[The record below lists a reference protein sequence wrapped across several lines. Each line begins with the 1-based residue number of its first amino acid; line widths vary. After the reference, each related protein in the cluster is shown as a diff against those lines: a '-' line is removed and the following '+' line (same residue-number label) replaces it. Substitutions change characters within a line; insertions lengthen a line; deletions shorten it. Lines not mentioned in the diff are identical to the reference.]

1 LNLKSRTDITPT
13 LRIIPRDQHIISRK
27 NISKAALRVLYR
39 LNEAGYT
46 AYLVGGAVRDL
57 LLGLQPKDFDVAT
70 SATPDEVKKLFRNCR
85 LIGRRFRLAHVVF
98 GPEIIEVAT
107 FRGLGEEGGEGDR
120 HIVDGRIVR
129 DNIWGTIEE
138 DAVRRDFRV
147 NAMYYD
153 ISDFSV
159 RDLVLGLQP
168 KDFDVATSATPD
180 EVKKLFRN
188 CRLIGRRFRLAHVV
202 FGPEIIEVATFRG
215 TGEEGGEGDRHI
227 VDGRIVRDNIWGT
240 IEEDAVRR
248 DFRVNAMY
256 YDISDFSVR
265 DYVGGMQDLDDRV
278 LRLIGD
284 PDVRYHEDPV
294 RMLRAARL
302 AAKLGMR
309 IDAAAMAPFET
320 LGPLLADAAPARLFD
335 ESLKMFLS
343 GNGLKSFRM
352 LEQCGLLKFLFPATA
367 RALKRG
373 DEALRALVEHGL
385 ANTDARIAEGKSVT
399 PAFLFAVLLWGEV
412 RDVAHQLIGRGVEGN
427 EAWSRAAGQVV
438 GEQCQRVAI
447 PRRFTFTMEE
457 IWSLQPRFEQVQR
470 KRVFRLMTHPRFR
483 AAFDFLLLRAD
494 ESPAMRELGQWWAH
508 AQQLPQDVLAAAL
521 PAGGGSEHH
530 AVAPVAAK
538 PPRPRRRRRKPGNK
552 SGSV

>member
-1 LNLKSRTDITPT
+1 MNLEPRTDTDITPT

-57 LLGLQPKDFDVAT
+57 LLGLHPKDFDVAT
-70 SATPDEVKKLFRNCR
+70 SATPDEVKRLFRNCR

-107 FRGLGEEGGEGDR
+107 FRGLGEEGAEGDR

-138 DAVRRDFRV
+138 DA
-147 NAMYYD
+147 
-153 ISDFSV
+153 I
-159 RDLVLGLQP
+159 
-168 KDFDVATSATPD
+168 
-180 EVKKLFRN
+180 
-188 CRLIGRRFRLAHVV
+188 
-202 FGPEIIEVATFRG
+202 
-215 TGEEGGEGDRHI
+215 
-227 VDGRIVRDNIWGT
+227 
-240 IEEDAVRR
+240 RR

-265 DYVGGMQDLDDRV
+265 DYVDGSRDLDDRV

-284 PDVRYHEDPV
+284 PVTRYREDPV

-302 AAKLGMR
+302 AAKLDMR

-320 LGPLLADAAPARLFD
+320 LGPLLAEAAPARLFD
-335 ESLKMFLS
+335 ESLKMFL
-343 GNGLKSFRM
+343 GGQGLKSFRM
-352 LEQCGLLKFLFPATA
+352 LEKCGLLKFLFPATA

-373 DEALRALVEHGL
+373 DQALRSLVEQGL
-385 ANTDARIAEGKSVT
+385 ANTDTRIAEGKSVT

-412 RDVAHQLIGRGVEGN
+412 RDLAHQWIGQGMDGN
-427 EAWSRAAGQVV
+427 EAWARAAAQVV
-438 GEQCQRVAI
+438 AEQCQRVAI

-457 IWSLQPRFEQVQR
+457 IWSLQPRFEQIQR
-470 KRVFRLMTHPRFR
+470 KRVFRLMTQPRFR

-508 AQQLPQDVLAAAL
+508 AQLLPQDVLAAAL
-521 PAGGGSEHH
+521 PAGGGNYPSDNV
-530 AVAPVAAK
+530 VATSAK
-538 PPRPRRRRRKPGNK
+538 PPRPRRRRRKPGDK
-552 SGSV
+552 SGPA

>member
-1 LNLKSRTDITPT
+1 MNLQSRTDITPT

-57 LLGLQPKDFDVAT
+57 LLGVQPKDFDVAT
-70 SATPDEVKKLFRNCR
+70 DATPDEVKKLFRNCR

-138 DAVRRDFRV
+138 DA
-147 NAMYYD
+147 
-153 ISDFSV
+153 I
-159 RDLVLGLQP
+159 
-168 KDFDVATSATPD
+168 
-180 EVKKLFRN
+180 
-188 CRLIGRRFRLAHVV
+188 
-202 FGPEIIEVATFRG
+202 
-215 TGEEGGEGDRHI
+215 
-227 VDGRIVRDNIWGT
+227 
-240 IEEDAVRR
+240 RR

-265 DYVGGMQDLDDRV
+265 DYVGGMQDLQDRV
-278 LRLIGD
+278 LRLIGE
-284 PDVRYHEDPV
+284 PDVRYQEDPV

-302 AAKLGMR
+302 AAKLDMR
-309 IDAAAMAPFET
+309 IDKAAMAPFGA

-352 LEQCGLLKFLFPATA
+352 LEHSGLLKFLFPATA
-367 RALKRG
+367 RALERG
-373 DEALRALVEHGL
+373 DEALRSLVERGL
-385 ANTDARIAEGKSVT
+385 ENTDARIAEGKSVT

-412 RDVAHQLIGRGVEGN
+412 RDLAHHSIARGQDSN
-427 EAWSRAAGQVV
+427 EAWARAAAHVV

-457 IWSLQPRFEQVQR
+457 IWSLQPRFEQIQR

-494 ESPAMRELGQWWAH
+494 ESPALRELGQWWAH

-521 PAGGGSEHH
+521 PAGGGSSASDHL
-530 AVAPVAAK
+530 PVPAARK
-538 PPRPRRRRRKPGNK
+538 PPRPRRRRRGSGDKPG
-552 SGSV
+552 SV

>member
-1 LNLKSRTDITPT
+1 MNPTPGTDPTPA
-13 LRIIPRDQHIISRK
+13 LRIIPRDQHIISRA

-39 LNEAGYT
+39 LHDAGYA

-57 LLGLQPKDFDVAT
+57 LLGFRPKDFDVAT
-70 SATPDEVKKLFRNCR
+70 DATPE
-85 LIGRRFRLAHVVF
+85 
-98 GPEIIEVAT
+98 
-107 FRGLGEEGGEGDR
+107 
-120 HIVDGRIVR
+120 
-129 DNIWGTIEE
+129 
-138 DAVRRDFRV
+138 
-147 NAMYYD
+147 
-153 ISDFSV
+153 
-159 RDLVLGLQP
+159 
-168 KDFDVATSATPD
+168 

-215 TGEEGGEGDRHI
+215 TGEEGEGDRHI

-240 IEEDAVRR
+240 IEEDALRR
-248 DFRVNAMY
+248 DFRVNALY

-265 DYVGGMQDLDDRV
+265 DYVGGMQDLHDRV

-284 PDVRYHEDPV
+284 PEVRYHEDPV

-302 AAKLGMR
+302 AGKLGMR
-309 IDAAAMAPFET
+309 IDAAAAAPFES
-320 LGPLLADAAPARLFD
+320 LGPLLGDAAPARLFD
-335 ESLKMFLS
+335 ESLKMFLA

-373 DEALRALVEHGL
+373 DAALRSLVEQGL
-385 ANTDARIAEGKSVT
+385 ANTDARIGEGKSVT

-412 RDVAHQLIGRGVEGN
+412 RDEAQLGIERGLDSA
-427 EAWSRAAGQVV
+427 EAWSRAAAKVV

-470 KRVFRLMTHPRFR
+470 KRVFRLMAHPRFR

-508 AQQLPQDVLAAAL
+508 AQRLPQDVLAAAL
-521 PAGGGSEHH
+521 PVLSGAAAAEAAPAP
-530 AVAPVAAK
+530 AVRK
-538 PPRPRRRRRKPGNK
+538 PPRPRRRRRKRSDSPA
-552 SGSV
+552 SE

>member
-1 LNLKSRTDITPT
+1 MLDIYQSPACLTARASSIQKRVDSSRMFIEITGQSSCKDSYRLNLEPGTDITPT

-57 LLGLQPKDFDVAT
+57 LLGLHPKDFDVAT

-138 DAVRRDFRV
+138 DA
-147 NAMYYD
+147 
-153 ISDFSV
+153 I
-159 RDLVLGLQP
+159 
-168 KDFDVATSATPD
+168 
-180 EVKKLFRN
+180 
-188 CRLIGRRFRLAHVV
+188 
-202 FGPEIIEVATFRG
+202 
-215 TGEEGGEGDRHI
+215 
-227 VDGRIVRDNIWGT
+227 
-240 IEEDAVRR
+240 RR

-265 DYVGGMQDLDDRV
+265 DYVDGSRDLDDRV

-284 PDVRYHEDPV
+284 PVTRYREDPV

-302 AAKLGMR
+302 AAKLDMQ
-309 IDAAAMAPFET
+309 IDEAAMAPFET

-335 ESLKMFLS
+335 ESLKMFL
-343 GNGLKSFRM
+343 GGQGLKSFRM
-352 LEQCGLLKFLFPATA
+352 LEKCGLLKFLFPATA
-367 RALKRG
+367 RALQRG
-373 DEALRALVEHGL
+373 DQALRSLVEQGL
-385 ANTDARIAEGKSVT
+385 ANTDTRIAEGKSVT

-412 RDVAHQLIGRGVEGN
+412 RDLAHQWIAQGMDGN
-427 EAWSRAAGQVV
+427 EAWARAAAQVV
-438 GEQCQRVAI
+438 AEQCQRVAI

-457 IWSLQPRFEQVQR
+457 IWSLQPRFEQIQR

-508 AQQLPQDVLAAAL
+508 AQLLPQDVLAAAL
-521 PAGGGSEHH
+521 PAGGGSH
-530 AVAPVAAK
+530 ASDSAPMPSAGR
-538 PPRPRRRRRKPGNK
+538 PPRRRRRKPGDK
-552 SGSV
+552 SGSA

>member
-1 LNLKSRTDITPT
+1 MNPTPGTDPTPA
-13 LRIIPRDQHIISRK
+13 LRIIPRDQHIISRA

-39 LNEAGYT
+39 LHDAGYA

-57 LLGLQPKDFDVAT
+57 LLGFRPKDFDVAT
-70 SATPDEVKKLFRNCR
+70 DATPE
-85 LIGRRFRLAHVVF
+85 
-98 GPEIIEVAT
+98 
-107 FRGLGEEGGEGDR
+107 
-120 HIVDGRIVR
+120 
-129 DNIWGTIEE
+129 
-138 DAVRRDFRV
+138 
-147 NAMYYD
+147 
-153 ISDFSV
+153 
-159 RDLVLGLQP
+159 
-168 KDFDVATSATPD
+168 

-215 TGEEGGEGDRHI
+215 TGEEGEGDRHI

-240 IEEDAVRR
+240 IEEDALRR
-248 DFRVNAMY
+248 DFRVNALY

-265 DYVGGMQDLDDRV
+265 DYVGGMQDLHDRV

-284 PDVRYHEDPV
+284 PEVRYHEDPV

-302 AAKLGMR
+302 AGKLGMR
-309 IDAAAMAPFET
+309 IDAAAAAPFES
-320 LGPLLADAAPARLFD
+320 LGPLLGDAAPARLFD

-373 DEALRALVEHGL
+373 DAALRSLVEQGL
-385 ANTDARIAEGKSVT
+385 ANTDARIGEGKSVT

-412 RDVAHQLIGRGVEGN
+412 RDEAQLGIERGLDSA
-427 EAWSRAAGQVV
+427 EAWSRAAAKVV

-470 KRVFRLMTHPRFR
+470 KRVFRLMAHPRFR

-508 AQQLPQDVLAAAL
+508 AQRLPQDVLAAAL
-521 PAGGGSEHH
+521 PVLSGAAAAEAAPAS
-530 AVAPVAAK
+530 AVRK
-538 PPRPRRRRRKPGNK
+538 PPRPRRRRRKRSDSPA
-552 SGSV
+552 SE

>member
-1 LNLKSRTDITPT
+1 LNLESRTGITPA

-39 LNEAGYT
+39 LNEAGYA

-57 LLGLQPKDFDVAT
+57 LLGVQPKDFDVAT
-70 SATPDEVKKLFRNCR
+70 DATPDEVKKLFRNCR

-107 FRGLGEEGGEGDR
+107 FRGLGEDGGEGDR

-129 DNIWGTIEE
+129 DNIWGSIEE
-138 DAVRRDFRV
+138 DA
-147 NAMYYD
+147 
-153 ISDFSV
+153 I
-159 RDLVLGLQP
+159 
-168 KDFDVATSATPD
+168 
-180 EVKKLFRN
+180 
-188 CRLIGRRFRLAHVV
+188 
-202 FGPEIIEVATFRG
+202 
-215 TGEEGGEGDRHI
+215 
-227 VDGRIVRDNIWGT
+227 
-240 IEEDAVRR
+240 RR

-265 DYVGGMQDLDDRV
+265 DYVGGMQDLEDRV

-284 PDVRYHEDPV
+284 PETRYREDPV

-309 IDAAAMAPFET
+309 VDAAAMAPFVT

-335 ESLKMFLS
+335 ESLKMFL
-343 GNGLKSFRM
+343 GGQGLKSFRM
-352 LEQCGLLKFLFPATA
+352 LEHCGLLEFLFPATA

-373 DEALRALVEHGL
+373 DEALRSLVEQGL
-385 ANTDARIAEGKSVT
+385 ANTDARIAEDKSVT

-412 RDVAHQLIGRGVEGN
+412 RDLASHWIAQGMEGA
-427 EAWSRAAGQVV
+427 EAWERAAARVV

-457 IWSLQPRFEQVQR
+457 IWSLQPRFEQLQR

-483 AAFDFLLLRAD
+483 AAFDFLLLRGH
-494 ESPAMRELGQWWAH
+494 ESQAMHELGQWWAH

-521 PAGGGSEHH
+521 PAGGGS
-530 AVAPVAAK
+530 AADSTAMPMGGK
-538 PPRPRRRRRKPGNK
+538 PPRPRRRRRKSADR
-552 SGSV
+552 SGSA